1 MPKDHW
7 KSERDKEA
15 RQRRARDIRQQKER
29 EAEERPVTQT
39 GLVDLSEDVQQ
50 RYLEQSRLRL
60 KKAALGKFRPDVAR
74 GSKAPTHFS
83 GEFLVNPFG
92 LTADILADVFDPAI
106 ASPTP
111 DASLEA
117 LAHLAKVVKDV
128 SAAPHSGAMG
138 GKGTGWSV
146 NCEDDPRGVLVTVRI
161 PTQMYCDVM
170 AKNLTG
176 EGKTQRPALLPA
188 EFQDRWERSLQ
199 KFEAVRQGKDGVIT
213 PSGNPERY

>member
-15 RQRRARDIRQQKER
+15 RQKRARDIRQQKER
-29 EAEERPVTQT
+29 EAEERSFTQT
-39 GLVDLSEDVQQ
+39 GPVDLSEDVQQ
-50 RYLEQSRLRL
+50 RHHEESRLRL
-60 KKAALGKFRPDVAR
+60 KKTALGKFRPDVAR

-92 LTADILADVFDPAI
+92 LTADILADVCAPAI
-106 ASPTP
+106 ASSATDP
-111 DASLEA
+111 SLEA

-128 SAAPHSGAMG
+128 SATAHSGAMG

-146 NCEDDPRGVLVTVRI
+146 SCEDDPRGVLVTIRI
-161 PTQMYCDVM
+161 PTPMYCDVM
-170 AKNLTG
+170 AKNLAA
-176 EGKTQRPALLPA
+176 EGKKQRPALLPA
-188 EFQDRWERSLQ
+188 AFQDRWERSLQ

-213 PSGNPERY
+213 PSGDSQRY